1 LSKEATQD
9 GKYQAS
15 VFKVCYL
22 GQQLQ
27 RQYEFLCYSLSIN
40 LLNTAMIDCPVAS
53 IGSTSN
59 KYLLLKSAMVFNT
72 DFKVIIV
79 IGMVS

>member
-1 LSKEATQD
+1 M
-9 GKYQAS
+9 AS
-15 VFKVCYL
+15 IRQVFFKVCPL

-27 RQYEFLCYSLSIN
+27 RQYEFFATPSIN

-59 KYLLLKSAMVFNT
+59 KYLLLKSAIAWYST
-72 DFKVIIV
+72 LISKIIV
-79 IGMVS
+79 IGWYLDADIKPF

>member
-1 LSKEATQD
+1 LSSKEAPKD

-15 VFKVCYL
+15 VFQGVLSLWGK
-22 GQQLQ
+22 LQ
-27 RQYEFLCYSLSIN
+27 RQYEFLLLPSSIN

-59 KYLLLKSAMVFNT
+59 KYLLLKSA
-72 DFKVIIV
+72 IAIQH
-79 IGMVS
+79 

>member
-1 LSKEATQD
+1 M
-9 GKYQAS
+9 AS
-15 VFKVCYL
+15 VSGKCFQGVL
-22 GQQLQ
+22 
-27 RQYEFLCYSLSIN
+27 FLWGSNYNGNMNFFATPLSIN

-59 KYLLLKSAMVFNT
+59 KYLLLKSAIAFNT

>member
-1 LSKEATQD
+1 VL
-9 GKYQAS
+9 
-15 VFKVCYL
+15 FPL

-27 RQYEFLCYSLSIN
+27 RQYEFLLLLLSIN

-59 KYLLLKSAMVFNT
+59 NFVIKISNSLVFNT

-79 IGMVS
+79 IGWLS